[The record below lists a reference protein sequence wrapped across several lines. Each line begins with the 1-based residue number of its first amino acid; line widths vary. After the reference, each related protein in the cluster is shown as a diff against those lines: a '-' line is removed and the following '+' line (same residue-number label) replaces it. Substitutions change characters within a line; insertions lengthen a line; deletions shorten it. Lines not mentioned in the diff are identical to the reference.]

1 MTSTTQID
9 GEQRPLLGHGKIQ
22 DNGTVETG
30 HNPDIVEEENSNGKP
45 IADEP
50 STKQLL
56 LVMSGVWLGC
66 ILAGK
71 AKERNPEILL
81 IEP

>member
-1 MTSTTQID
+1 MASPTEAD
-9 GEQRPLLGHGKIQ
+9 GEQSPLLGHRKSC
-22 DNGTVETG
+22 DNGTIERG
-30 HNPDIVEEENSNGKP
+30 QNPDSVEEENSNGEP

-50 STKQLL
+50 TTKQLL

-71 AKERNPEILL
+71 AKERK
-81 IEP
+81 